1 MSDTA
6 DLEFFFDPV
15 CPWAWVT
22 SRWVHHV
29 RDQRDYQVVW
39 RPISLWVI
47 NEENTAEWYT
57 PEYREGHYFGHRGL
71 RIADAL
77 RTGESDASAVGHWY
91 TTLGTAI
98 HTDGRRGEAREDADG
113 FLTQILAD
121 AGFDGGYLAAAD
133 DDSRD
138 AAIRASSAEAFSRT
152 GDGVGTPIL
161 TFHPGTEREASFF
174 GPVIS
179 KAPRGDEALQLWDAV
194 ETLATMS
201 GMAELKR
208 SNRHQLDFT

>member
-1 MSDTA
+1 MAKSA

-22 SRWVHHV
+22 SRWVHNV
-29 RDQRDYQVVW
+29 RDQRGYEVVW

-47 NEENTAEWYT
+47 NEETSAGWYT
-57 PEYREGHYFGHRGL
+57 PEYRAGHFFGHRGL
-71 RIADAL
+71 RSADAI
-77 RTGESDASAVGHWY
+77 RDNEPDAHAVGHWY

-98 HTDGRRGEAREDADG
+98 HTDGRRSEARDDADG
-113 FLTQILAD
+113 FLAEMLAD
-121 AGFDGGYLAAAD
+121 AGFDAGYLAAAD
-133 DDSRD
+133 DEGRD
-138 AAIRASSAEAFSRT
+138 VAIRASSAEAFSRT
-152 GDGVGTPIL
+152 GDGGGTPIL

-179 KAPRGDEALQLWDAV
+179 KAPQGEEALRLWDAV

-201 GMAELKR
+201 GLAELKR
-208 SNRHQLDFT
+208 SNRHRLDFT

>member
-1 MSDTA
+1 MGTSA

-22 SRWVHHV
+22 SRGVHNV
-29 RDQRDYQVVW
+29 GDQRDYEVAW

-47 NEENTAEWYT
+47 NEENSADWYT
-57 PEYREGHYFGHRGL
+57 PEYRAGHFFGHRGL
-71 RIADAL
+71 RIADAI
-77 RTGESDASAVGHWY
+77 REGEPHGHAVGHWY

-98 HTDGRRGEAREDADG
+98 HTDGRRSEARDDADG
-113 FLTQILAD
+113 FLAQMLAD
-121 AGFDGGYLAAAD
+121 AGFDAGYLAAAD
-133 DDSRD
+133 DEDRD

-152 GDGVGTPIL
+152 GEGVGTPIL
-161 TFHPGTEREASFF
+161 TFHPGSEREASFF

-179 KAPRGDEALQLWDAV
+179 KAPRGEEALTLWDAV

-201 GMAELKR
+201 GLAELKR